1 MRKEKTV
8 EVIDHPVK
16 EDKYILIA
24 KQPDGQRIAFE
35 VDQKGK

>member
-1 MRKEKTV
+1 MSKEKRV
-8 EVIDHPVK
+8 EVIDHPIK

-24 KQPDGQRIAFE
+24 KQPNGQKIAFE

>member
-1 MRKEKTV
+1 MDEEKKV
-8 EVIDHPVK
+8 EIIDHPVK